1 MEYARAAT
9 TAMSKRKSAPRAALE
24 AVAAPRQPSCPASA
38 RRPERPLE
46 PHGIEDSQAVKYG
59 RDQNPHAIAV
69 VEVCQC
75 VGRCADLRLMVV
87 DDVRDYEAEDGLDA
101 GCPPQAFPERGGCVD
116 AGGGGRACGCAHEDL
131 HSN

>member
-9 TAMSKRKSAPRAALE
+9 TAMSKRKALRGRHWRRSPPRANRL
-24 AVAAPRQPSCPASA
+24 VPHPPM
-38 RRPERPLE
+38 RPERPLE

-69 VEVCQC
+69 VEACQC

-87 DDVRDYEAEDGLDA
+87 DDVRDYEAEDELDA
-101 GCPPQAFPERGGCVD
+101 GCPPQVFPERGGLC
-116 AGGGGRACGCAHEDL
+116 RHWRRRSCL
-131 HSN
+131 W